1 MAPNAYFTK
10 TETEWLHSTIPY
22 YLLTKDR
29 GPDRAAIGRRIL
41 DRFYEQFPNRHPRYF
56 DFSEVDEDEKG
67 KVVYGDE
74 WKHMPERLRNWVNA
88 NKAKAPQVSKKAR
101 ENPYIVVY
109 PSQEELAEEINNEGY
124 YSVDPGNP
132 YALTD
137 SELYQQLE
145 LTISQL
151 DAYGSSDFGSMHE
164 AERDSAT
171 KSLNQDIYDVVQLL
185 SAKTGGAFYIFG
197 AWHNH
202 TERYSFGHIFSASS
216 DNMRTLIEQESAAI
230 ETFEQMAVN
239 HIEQYIGRTVCTA
252 VDHVPPTVCSGVE
265 GLCKPVMPP
274 PRETWQID
282 NRMLKLWMDATYE
295 FQGGLLPIPWQE
307 IEDDCREGKWERVE
321 RSRMPNGIDVLRS
334 PDYMDEQESNAWCEH
349 VRKDWRNLDIA
360 SHAFQFRLLGP
371 DKIDTD
377 LQLNTHP
384 DSKLRYGPEA
394 RLYIAHL
401 LRKCNKPEK
410 QSPFPELSDSPFLVF
425 SNEEFDE
432 ILDDLK
438 NDPIMLNLSKLLQ
451 SYESLGPMTNERWTE
466 LRTVCPHLPDSPP
479 VDANQ
484 TRLLGGLWLSPS
496 YFDISDFTVARSWS
510 FATLFDLV
518 NDGGFVDP
526 NTGTLLGGPLGV
538 IWLFLIVLK
547 GRWTEVQLAQDAF
560 PEGVSRHSGPYE
572 ISAMEHAALNVLYDW
587 LEKNVNHSMQ
597 LLQAARDEA
606 AGAPGMLEP
615 VTFNRASSPAANA
628 VSESPKSRNRA
639 EVVIPVPPKGGKAAK
654 VTRGVASG
662 LPDEQPAA
670 GPSQEASVGPDEGAS
685 AEPPGRRSL
694 RLRGV
699 KLTEAP
705 RDVES
710 PAEEG
715 PGEDEASAS
724 KAEWV
729 DVEGGSADDDEG
741 APAHGNRGP
750 NKGKGRQGAPKR
762 TVQSAQRS
770 PPKAATVPLVS
781 GLYQG
786 ILESA
791 ESYDNALG
799 EVPSYPPVSYIA
811 ALAEHIAGK
820 TSHEILFSTF
830 KRHSILR
837 EVATLFSTSSLA
849 KVLPQFSDDQAAVI
863 LKASELWHDHKENAF
878 DPTVRWKGLPTPEQ
892 PQCFDPFA
900 GDAGTAFLQTSQPVP
915 WLSRIVMLTGHNELA
930 LPVQFKKADWSE
942 MGTPFLPKDPPSD
955 ETYRMFLTHA
965 MLPPKFFSLVEPQR
979 LAWTL
984 VHFHDWILGSF
995 FWHEVSGT
1003 YSGGFYGVRWIT
1015 IAIIHLYR
1023 ILSQL
1028 DNKSQALRVEAP
1040 IDPVSELR
1048 HLEACAS
1055 TLASR
1060 LESSISCLLTSLDE
1074 RITYGV
1080 RKGGVS
1086 AALDQSLPSASLEF
1100 DRSKHSF
1107 TAHRY
1112 IVSEDDDAHWRRMYE
1127 KYQGANMNTATFAS
1141 TGDSIASLST
1151 LISAALHGDR
1161 RDYSMTR
1168 QTVEWTPHTVRSSV
1182 DAMSTPHPARK
1193 THPRTSDPISPPH
1206 KRHWSHSPSP
1216 KAQQALGFQ
1225 APGNDP
1231 GPRSAPPSVFPPLL
1245 ELGRDQLEGLSASPG
1260 FTEPRRGNPWGN
1272 QSGFFGQTNT
1282 TEASSNLQLTYPP
1295 SSTRSDPEPIN
1306 PQSAADELPGI
1317 PPPVATIDSTGA
1329 TDAPNA
1335 PTDAADP
1342 NPPAP
1347 DALRLEPRVEQSRML
1362 QFMQE
1367 SMSNSTSDL
1376 PGRSTSA
1383 APPGGSHRTASWS
1396 EQGRA
1401 NESTYFNAFKRVG
1414 GSGSGVSTRNASPAA
1429 RSVTS
1434 GPSNPSPSLATE
1446 NLPGVA
1452 PGAATAVGSQSDAS
1466 QGPSQTPAAG
1476 VRGRRRRKNP

>member
-1 MAPNAYFTK
+1 
-10 TETEWLHSTIPY
+10 
-22 YLLTKDR
+22 
-29 GPDRAAIGRRIL
+29 
-41 DRFYEQFPNRHPRYF
+41 
-56 DFSEVDEDEKG
+56 
-67 KVVYGDE
+67 
-74 WKHMPERLRNWVNA
+74 MPE
-88 NKAKAPQVSKKAR
+88 AKAPQLSKKAR
-101 ENPYIVVY
+101 GNPYIVVY

-137 SELYQQLE
+137 SEQYQQLE

-185 SAKTGGAFYIFG
+185 SAKTGGALYIFG
-197 AWHNH
+197 VWHNH
-202 TERYSFGHIFSASS
+202 TEGYSFGHIFSALS
-216 DNMRTLIEQESAAI
+216 DNMRTLIEQESAAV

-239 HIEQYIGRTVCTA
+239 HVEQYIVFDA
-252 VDHVPPTVCSGVE
+252 VQDVQYAQQWIMSHLPFAAVWKVS
-265 GLCKPVMPP
+265 
-274 PRETWQID
+274 
-282 NRMLKLWMDATYE
+282 LWMDATYE

-307 IEDDCREGKWERVE
+307 IEHDCREGKWERVE
-321 RSRMPNGIDVLRS
+321 RSRMPNGINVLRS

-349 VRKDWRNLDIA
+349 VQKDWRNLDIA

-377 LQLNTHP
+377 LRLNTHP

-401 LRKCNKPEK
+401 LRKCNEPEK

-425 SNEEFDE
+425 LNEEFDE

-438 NDPIMLNLSKLLQ
+438 NDPVMLNLSKLLQ
-451 SYESLGPMTNERWTE
+451 SY
-466 LRTVCPHLPDSPP
+466 
-479 VDANQ
+479 
-484 TRLLGGLWLSPS
+484 
-496 YFDISDFTVARSWS
+496 FDVSDFTVARSWS

-547 GRWTEVQLAQDAF
+547 GRWTEAQLAQDAF
-560 PEGVSRHSGPYE
+560 PEGVLRHSGPYE
-572 ISAMEHAALNVLYDW
+572 ISVMEHAALNVLYDW

-615 VTFNRASSPAANA
+615 VTFNRASSPVPFTMLHRMHQINAANA
-628 VSESPKSRNRA
+628 VAESPKSRNRA

-654 VTRGVASG
+654 VTQGVASG
-662 LPDEQPAA
+662 SPDEQPAA

-685 AEPPGRRSL
+685 AEPSGHQSL

-705 RDVES
+705 HDVELVS
-710 PAEEG
+710 QPAEEG
-715 PGEDEASAS
+715 PGEDEVSAS

-729 DVEGGSADDDEG
+729 DVEGGLADNDEG
-741 APAHGNRGP
+741 APARGNQAP

-770 PPKAATVPLVS
+770 PPKAATESAAYWAAKIPLNMCMPW
-781 GLYQG
+781 LMK
-786 ILESA
+786 LESA

-799 EVPSYPPVSYIA
+799 EILLVRSYAPVSYIA

-830 KRHSILR
+830 KRHSILH

-863 LKASELWHDHKENAF
+863 LEASELWHNHEENAF
-878 DPTVRWKGLPTPEQ
+878 DPTVCWKGLPTPEQ

-942 MGTPFLPKDPPSD
+942 MGTPFLPKDPPAD
-955 ETYRMFLTHA
+955 ETYRMFLMHA

-984 VHFHDWILGSF
+984 AHFHDWILGSF

-1015 IAIIHLYR
+1015 IA
-1023 ILSQL
+1023 L
-1028 DNKSQALRVEAP
+1028 DDKSQALRVEAP

-1086 AALDQSLPSASLEF
+1086 AVLDQSLPSASLEF
-1100 DRSKHSF
+1100 DCSKHSF
-1107 TAHRY
+1107 TAHCY
-1112 IVSEDDDAHWRRMYE
+1112 TVSQDNNAHWRQMYE
-1127 KYQGANMNTATFAS
+1127 KYEGASMNTATFAS

-1161 RDYSMTR
+1161 QDYSMTR
-1168 QTVEWTPHTVRSSV
+1168 QCDR
-1182 DAMSTPHPARK
+1182 
-1193 THPRTSDPISPPH
+1193 
-1206 KRHWSHSPSP
+1206 
-1216 KAQQALGFQ
+1216 
-1225 APGNDP
+1225 
-1231 GPRSAPPSVFPPLL
+1231 LL
-1245 ELGRDQLEGLSASPG
+1245 MRCP
-1260 FTEPRRGNPWGN
+1260 
-1272 QSGFFGQTNT
+1272 
-1282 TEASSNLQLTYPP
+1282 
-1295 SSTRSDPEPIN
+1295 
-1306 PQSAADELPGI
+1306 
-1317 PPPVATIDSTGA
+1317 
-1329 TDAPNA
+1329 
-1335 PTDAADP
+1335 
-1342 NPPAP
+1342 
-1347 DALRLEPRVEQSRML
+1347 
-1362 QFMQE
+1362 
-1367 SMSNSTSDL
+1367 
-1376 PGRSTSA
+1376 
-1383 APPGGSHRTASWS
+1383 
-1396 EQGRA
+1396 
-1401 NESTYFNAFKRVG
+1401 
-1414 GSGSGVSTRNASPAA
+1414 
-1429 RSVTS
+1429 
-1434 GPSNPSPSLATE
+1434 
-1446 NLPGVA
+1446 
-1452 PGAATAVGSQSDAS
+1452 
-1466 QGPSQTPAAG
+1466 
-1476 VRGRRRRKNP
+1476 